1 MRRHSEDDRCHVLSN
16 GDYYLYGKRL
26 FLKSH
31 PERFRL
37 GNSDFCT
44 LPIWVQFPS
53 LPIEFWHPVAL
64 SKIASCIGKPL
75 WSDKMTKE
83 LKKGRFARVLIEID
97 TSTYPLE
104 AVPVTTPNGTKH
116 FALGDVPSDHLN
128 PSSPL
133 DPCVLEE
140 MDTNMPC
147 QPFPPLGD
155 GDLDT
160 TLDATTDPGLE
171 NEEFDKEGD
180 KAPPKDLVP
189 SKTYSPTEVFQEATG
204 GKKKKNVLKKVGGV
218 KFIGVKGLWQKKGYP
233 FGIKVDFRKAYDTVD
248 WDFLAKIWSDV
259 SQWFDFLFQTRTIC
273 GSLRWIKKAHVRN
286 QMHSKGI
293 SLALLCTIY
302 HIWKIRNFVLREE
315 DRLAPIAAVRIIV
328 RDRLSDILSRC
339 SAIGIGPCMSG
350 CFPLWD
356 VLLDASKFVRGAS
369 ASSAR
374 WRGISFASAAPSPTP
389 PASTSPETKKTRK
402 RVSKD
407 ERRAMVQAFVNKYR
421 TMNSGKFP
429 TPSIAKNE
437 VGGSYYLVR
446 SIVQELEYE
455 CKMSSLKV
463 KGDTLQE
470 KDVSIND
477 DLTGNIKELQK
488 THLPLNMESTG
499 AQIKG
504 TTFKDIEAVD
514 VGEMTLLHG
523 MESASM
529 MCKKAEVDLKEEIT
543 TTEDKPKFDNLKLLA
558 EQQHTRVD
566 FEDSNIQHIEE
577 ELGQEML
584 VDKTTLN
591 DIANASKFT
600 ARERNLLTVEAK
612 HILDSGSKKAKV
624 NLKQKIIA
632 EDELKFDGLKPLA
645 NQQQQSGVNDLD
657 SSIQHIE
664 AELGPKISIAAEYA
678 VRESH
683 LLAIEARH
691 LCDSHAQNAE
701 LNLNEVTSTGDR
713 LKLDSTNPL
722 DQQQQLTGTV
732 PMGLGDCNV
741 QCHEAELGP
750 ETLIPIEKTPL
761 NDIRSAS
768 GYSSKYATG
777 ESHLQEMEAN
787 HVMDSHP
794 EKLMDDLNE
803 KISSSNELKFDGWK
817 PLVEEQ
823 QPSEMRKLTR
833 ELPNEKKDGVKQKE
847 QPSVWQNL
855 KSFADGIISFWRK
868 L

>member
-1 MRRHSEDDRCHVLSN
+1 M
-16 GDYYLYGKRL
+16 K
-26 FLKSH
+26 F
-31 PERFRL
+31 
-37 GNSDFCT
+37 
-44 LPIWVQFPS
+44 
-53 LPIEFWHPVAL
+53 
-64 SKIASCIGKPL
+64 
-75 WSDKMTKE
+75 
-83 LKKGRFARVLIEID
+83 
-97 TSTYPLE
+97 
-104 AVPVTTPNGTKH
+104 
-116 FALGDVPSDHLN
+116 
-128 PSSPL
+128 
-133 DPCVLEE
+133 
-140 MDTNMPC
+140 
-147 QPFPPLGD
+147 
-155 GDLDT
+155 
-160 TLDATTDPGLE
+160 
-171 NEEFDKEGD
+171 
-180 KAPPKDLVP
+180 
-189 SKTYSPTEVFQEATG
+189 
-204 GKKKKNVLKKVGGV
+204 VG
-218 KFIGVKGLWQKKGYP
+218 
-233 FGIKVDFRKAYDTVD
+233 
-248 WDFLAKIWSDV
+248 
-259 SQWFDFLFQTRTIC
+259 
-273 GSLRWIKKAHVRN
+273 
-286 QMHSKGI
+286 
-293 SLALLCTIY
+293 
-302 HIWKIRNFVLREE
+302 
-315 DRLAPIAAVRIIV
+315 
-328 RDRLSDILSRC
+328 RLSVSVSVSVSKL
-339 SAIGIGPCMSG
+339 
-350 CFPLWD
+350 

-407 ERRAMVQAFVNKYR
+407 ERRAMVQAFVTKYR

-437 VGGSYYLVR
+437 VGGSYYFVR

-477 DLTGNIKELQK
+477 DLTGNIKELKK

-683 LLAIEARH
+683 HLAIEARH
-691 LCDSHAQNAE
+691 LCDSQAQNAE
-701 LNLNEVTSTGDR
+701 LNLNEVTSTEDR

-750 ETLIPIEKTPL
+750 ETSIPIEKTPF

-768 GYSSKYATG
+768 GYCSEYATG
-777 ESHLQEMEAN
+777 ESHLQDMEAN

-823 QPSEMRKLTR
+823 QPSEMRKHTR